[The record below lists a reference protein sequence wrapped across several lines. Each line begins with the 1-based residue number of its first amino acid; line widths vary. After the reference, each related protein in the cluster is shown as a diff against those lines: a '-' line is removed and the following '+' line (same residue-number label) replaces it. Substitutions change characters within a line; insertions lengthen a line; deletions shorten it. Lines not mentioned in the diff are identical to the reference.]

1 MKTKKAKKSS
11 FKKKLKEKIKKE
23 SVYMI
28 TSHQKL
34 YFQIINEMS
43 KPFLNKG
50 ITKIVSPE
58 VKGLFYAPCIA
69 YKLKLPFVTLLKKE
83 RLSRGDISE
92 SYKDYSKTKK
102 ILGIGKNTIKKGEKI
117 LLVDDIFESG
127 KSGKASIKLIEKT
140 GAKIK
145 GISIIYNKLKKDD
158 EGFFKKYD
166 FNHLPNKLK

>member
-1 MKTKKAKKSS
+1 MKIRKTKRGYFEKQ
-11 FKKKLKEKIKKE
+11 LKEKIKKE
-23 SVYMI
+23 SVYLM
-28 TSHQKL
+28 TSHQRL
-34 YFQIINEMS
+34 YSEIINRMT
-43 KPFLNKG
+43 KPFINKG
-50 ITKIVSPE
+50 ITKVASPE